1 MVGRS
6 PITLLSSKDGVLQL
20 MQESGLLLFQ
30 GMAGFNI
37 NAAFDV
43 ADSQLLSLLV
53 ASSAGKPGKF
63 SRGRNFFYQF
73 DEVGSFANGET
84 GRRHWPAIF
93 WFDRG
98 KAIAGERT
106 GLGQLAVFSSVLF
119 GEWQVLR
126 GCRSSQ
132 SLQKHCDNGVAQ
144 LQWVSLYV
152 T

>member
-6 PITLLSSKDGVLQL
+6 PIALLSSKDGVLQL

-73 DEVGSFANGET
+73 DEVSSFANGET
-84 GRRHWPAIF
+84 WRRDRSATL
-93 WFDRG
+93 WFDKS
-98 KAIAGERT
+98 KAIAGKRA
-106 GLGQLAVFSSVLF
+106 GFGQFAVFSSVLF
-119 GEWQVLR
+119 DEQ
-126 GCRSSQ
+126 
-132 SLQKHCDNGVAQ
+132 
-144 LQWVSLYV
+144 
-152 T
+152 